1 MIHQIPGVPG
11 AFTASSAS
19 SWNVDPTTGSV
30 TTVGLPGADIFTDP
44 GGADSQV
51 TSATLHNAATLLTP
65 APDGDFQLSARVTVD
80 FQEKFDAGVLFLRH
94 DEKTWAKLCFEFS
107 HENDPMVVTA
117 VNHGVSDDA
126 NAFVVDGRTIHLR
139 ISRKGRVLAH
149 HASHDGK
156 TWVFVRAFAF
166 ESVDAPLEVGFEAQ
180 SPNGQGCAVTFED
193 LRLTTTS
200 ISDFRDGS

>member
-1 MIHQIPGVPG
+1 MTHQIPGVPG
-11 AFTASSAS
+11 SFTASAGS
-19 SWNVDPTTGSV
+19 SWDVDPASGRVTTG
-30 TTVGLPGADIFTDP
+30 GLPGTDIFTDP
-44 GGADSQV
+44 GGVDSQV
-51 TSATLHNAATLLTP
+51 TSTTLHNAATLLTQ
-65 APDGDFQLSARVTVD
+65 APDGDFQLSAKVTVD

-94 DEKTWAKLCFEFS
+94 DEKTWAKLCFEYS
-107 HENDPMVVTA
+107 HENDPMVVTV

-139 ISRKGRVLAH
+139 ISRKGKVLAQ

-156 TWVFVRAFAF
+156 KWVFVRAFAF
-166 ESVDAPLEVGFEAQ
+166 PSVDAPLEIGFEAQ

-193 LRLTTTS
+193 PRLSATT